1 MSGWIELTTIVTEEL
16 IDPVSDALRP
26 FAEGE
31 SVVVEQLGDPHNL
44 APTAMLPEVR
54 LKIYFPAAQDSPAHR
69 QTLEDVVTSF
79 GCPLPQFKLLQ
90 DVDWTTAWRDYY
102 QPLHVGDRF
111 LIQPSWL
118 PLETT
123 EPAASAK
130 QIVLWLDPGM
140 AFGTGQHATTQ
151 LCLQALAQVLQP
163 GDAVL
168 DVGTGSG
175 ILAIAA
181 AKLGAQLPIVALDVD
196 ENADTAVSENATLN
210 QLDGQIE
217 MHIGSL
223 KDINLPQQAWDI
235 VIANILAAILHPLI
249 QDEALLKYAR
259 PGGHY
264 IFSGIIHEQEA
275 DFRHQLN
282 AAGVTVQAVLY
293 QEDWLAIIAQAP
305 Q

>member
-16 IDPVSDALRP
+16 IDLVSDALSP

-54 LKIYFPAAQDSPAHR
+54 LKIYFSADQDNPAHR
-69 QTLEDVVTSF
+69 QKLQNVVVSF
-79 GCPLPQFKLLQ
+79 GCPPPQFKLLQ

-102 QPLHVGDRF
+102 QPLRVGDRF

-118 PLETT
+118 PLTDE
-123 EPAASAK
+123 AS
-130 QIVLWLDPGM
+130 QPNEIVLWLDPGM
-140 AFGTGQHATTQ
+140 AFGTGQHPTTQ
-151 LCLQALAQVLQP
+151 LCLQALEQVLRV

-175 ILAIAA
+175 ILAVAA
-181 AKLGAQLPIVALDVD
+181 AKMGARLPIVALDVD
-196 ENADTAVSENATLN
+196 ENADTAVSENAALN

-223 KDINLPQQAWDI
+223 KVVDLPQQAWDI
-235 VIANILAAILHPLI
+235 VIVNILAAILHPLI
-249 QDEALLKYAR
+249 RDEALLSYAR
-259 PGGHY
+259 PGGYY
-264 IFSGIIHEQEA
+264 IFSGIIREQEA
-275 DFRHQLN
+275 DFRQRLN
-282 AAGVTVQAVLY
+282 EAGVTVQSVLY
-293 QEDWLAIIAQAP
+293 QEDWLAIIAQA
-305 Q
+305 